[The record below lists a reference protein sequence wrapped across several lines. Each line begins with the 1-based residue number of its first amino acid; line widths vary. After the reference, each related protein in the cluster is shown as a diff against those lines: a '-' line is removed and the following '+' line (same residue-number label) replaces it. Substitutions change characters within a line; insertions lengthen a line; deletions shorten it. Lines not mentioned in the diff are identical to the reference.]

1 MQLIIGIL
9 VIIIIVLL
17 VYRNHRQ
24 ETAYQKIMDEESNII
39 IIDVRT
45 VDEYKTGHI
54 KNAICIPNELIS
66 NKEIAE
72 LPDKSQEILVYCRS
86 GSRSRQ
92 AANKLI
98 KLGYENVIDFGGIID
113 WDGEVVK

>member
-24 ETAYQKIMDEESNII
+24 ETAYQRISASEAQKIMDEESNII

-45 VDEYKTGHI
+45 VDNI
-54 KNAICIPNELIS
+54 RP
-66 NKEIAE
+66 
-72 LPDKSQEILVYCRS
+72 
-86 GSRSRQ
+86 
-92 AANKLI
+92 
-98 KLGYENVIDFGGIID
+98 GI
-113 WDGEVVK
+113 

>member
-1 MQLIIGIL
+1 
-9 VIIIIVLL
+9 
-17 VYRNHRQ
+17 
-24 ETAYQKIMDEESNII
+24 MDEESNII

-86 GSRSRQ
+86 GSRSSSGCKQ
-92 AANKLI
+92 
-98 KLGYENVIDFGGIID
+98 ID
-113 WDGEVVK
+113 

>member
-24 ETAYQKIMDEESNII
+24 ETVYQRISASEAQKIMDEESNII

-45 VDEYKTGHI
+45 FLMVH
-54 KNAICIPNELIS
+54 
-66 NKEIAE
+66 
-72 LPDKSQEILVYCRS
+72 PDVGQ
-86 GSRSRQ
+86 Q
-92 AANKLI
+92 H
-98 KLGYENVIDFGGIID
+98 
-113 WDGEVVK
+113 

>member
-24 ETAYQKIMDEESNII
+24 ETAYQRISASEAQKIMDEESNII

-45 VDEYKTGHI
+45 VDEYKTG
-54 KNAICIPNELIS
+54 
-66 NKEIAE
+66 
-72 LPDKSQEILVYCRS
+72 R
-86 GSRSRQ
+86 
-92 AANKLI
+92 
-98 KLGYENVIDFGGIID
+98 
-113 WDGEVVK
+113 